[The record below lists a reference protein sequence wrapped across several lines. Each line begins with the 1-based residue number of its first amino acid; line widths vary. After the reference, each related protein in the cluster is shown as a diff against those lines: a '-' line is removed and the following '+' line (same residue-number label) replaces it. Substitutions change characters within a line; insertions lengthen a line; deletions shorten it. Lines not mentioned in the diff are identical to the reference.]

1 MNAVDREGLLETVN
15 YALSNTEYSFDQ
27 SGLWCET
34 SNGARKL
41 SNFVPFL
48 NAIVTKDN
56 GKSAEK
62 YVEVFGL
69 TTSGDL
75 PEITLPLK
83 VYESMGWI
91 TERWGLAPALEVG
104 PNVVGHVKRAA
115 HAIGSEYA
123 QEKTIYTHM
132 GWKCIDGRWCYLYS
146 GGAIG
151 RDNISVELEQGITG
165 YAFPPAA
172 EGYKE
177 AVQASLKM
185 KEVAPLD
192 ASIPLLSLVYLCPLN
207 EFFRQAGY
215 EPAFISMLVGPTGG
229 MKSTLA
235 ALALSHF
242 GEFTAKSLPGSF
254 KDTGNALEVKGFA
267 LKDTLMVVDDFYPA
281 AQRGDFARMT
291 STMQTLI
298 RAYGDRTGRNRLSS
312 DIKLREVYIPR
323 GNLLVTGE
331 DIPRLEESGMAR
343 LFLLELEPGKV
354 DKEVLS
360 SLQDNTGLLNQA
372 MRGFIEWLIPQTDTL
387 KTTLAQRFVE
397 YRHRAQRDNQHQ
409 RMAETVAWLQIGYEM
424 FIDYAIS
431 SGALP
436 DTERQAALDE
446 AMTVF
451 SELEGKQAEVMKA
464 DTPVQMFLTALNE
477 LLYTERCSCVDVE
490 EDGSMVSSYVSK
502 GSGFIGYDG
511 PDYYFLIPDITMTV
525 VEDFYNRQGIRF
537 PATKTSLLKQL
548 AYKDLIAT
556 SSSAGRVNRTLV
568 KNIGG
573 KNHRYIWLKKNALDG
588 LNTPDE

>member
-1 MNAVDREGLLETVN
+1 MNTTDYTALMEVVSD
-15 YALSNTEYSFDQ
+15 ALSNTEYSFEQ

-34 SNGARKL
+34 NNGARKL
-41 SNFVPFL
+41 SNFVIIPDS
-48 NAIVTKDN
+48 IVTKDN
-56 GKSAEK
+56 GKSVEK
-62 YVEVFGL
+62 FIELFGL
-69 TTSGDL
+69 TPSGDL

-91 TERWGLAPALEVG
+91 TERWGFAPTLEVG
-104 PNVVGHVKRAA
+104 PNVIGHVKRVA
-115 HAIGSEYA
+115 HAIGNEHA
-123 QEKTIYTHM
+123 LEKTIYTHM
-132 GWKCIDGRWCYLYS
+132 GWKCIEGRWNYLYS

-151 RDNISVELEQGITG
+151 GNKISVELEQGITG

-172 EGYKE
+172 GDYKE

-185 KEVAPLD
+185 KEVAPLHV
-192 ASIPLLSLVYLCPLN
+192 SIPLLSLAYLCPLN

-215 EPAFISMLVGPTGG
+215 EPAFITMLVGPTGG

-298 RAYGDRTGRNRLSS
+298 RAYGDRIGRSRLSS

-331 DIPRLEESGMAR
+331 DVPHLEESGMAR

-360 SLQDNTGLLNQA
+360 SLQNSSGLLNQA
-372 MRGFIEWLIPQTDTL
+372 MRGFIEWLLPQADTL
-387 KTTLAQRFVE
+387 KATLAQRFVE
-397 YRHRAQRDNQHQ
+397 YRQRAQRDNRHQ

-431 SGALP
+431 SGALS

-446 AMTVF
+446 AMAVF

-477 LLYTERCSCVDVE
+477 LLYTRKFTCTEIE
-490 EDGSMVSSYVSK
+490 EDGSFVNTHESK
-502 GSGFIGYDG
+502 GPDFIGYED
-511 PDYYFLIPDITMTV
+511 DDFYYLIPDIAMSAIM
-525 VEDFYNRQGIRF
+525 DFYKHQGIRF
-537 PATKTSLLKQL
+537 SMTKQALLKQL
-548 AYKDLIAT
+548 AYEDKIKI
-556 SSSAGRVNRTLV
+556 SSSVERVNRTLV

-573 KNHRYIWLKKNALDG
+573 KNHRYIWLKKSALDG
-588 LNTPDE
+588 LNSPDE